1 VCTAANNWVSLKEL
15 KTKHFRKDLGFV
27 FSLDVYCQRE
37 YFWEIRFRHRRQI
50 LCFERSRRP
59 LFKLKSWKEKR
70 SWRNGKKKPKKKKNS
85 IIFVQDKGQTFS
97 HSVQFLGAVELWLL
111 ALFPAPLNREMAWR
125 PALILHKSECSLGPS
140 PCPLKN
146 MYYMLAN
153 VHHLTKV
160 KPDSDSVE
168 RFMRTQRTS
177 SEVLKMVYPTLEI
190 LDEVQQS
197 NLVDLLEDCCDL
209 EKHCTTFIR
218 DLEEPWNS
226 LINTVKLHFLTV
238 SNWQDSSI
246 GPSVLL
252 LVICNRFP
260 VPLSVRKL
268 KWLNLG
274 CKKYFFQGHILSI
287 VVNARASLVD
297 GALVGVAGSFWP
309 VKCLGTHGNAAA

>member
-1 VCTAANNWVSLKEL
+1 MCTAANNWVSLKEL

-70 SWRNGKKKPKKKKNS
+70 SWRNGKKKPKKKKKLHN
-85 IIFVQDKGQTFS
+85 FCPGQGPDFQPFS
-97 HSVQFLGAVELWLL
+97 TVSGCRGAL
-111 ALFPAPLNREMAWR
+111 ASGLVPSTSKPGMAWR

-209 EKHCTTFIR
+209 E
-218 DLEEPWNS
+218 
-226 LINTVKLHFLTV
+226 NTAPR
-238 SNWQDSSI
+238 SSEI
-246 GPSVLL
+246 WRSPG
-252 LVICNRFP
+252 I
-260 VPLSVRKL
+260 
-268 KWLNLG
+268 
-274 CKKYFFQGHILSI
+274 
-287 VVNARASLVD
+287 A
-297 GALVGVAGSFWP
+297 
-309 VKCLGTHGNAAA
+309 